1 MFTLTQIRS
10 WSPRELELKIFAL
23 DRDAGAFS
31 VPEVQA
37 IVKKLYGR
45 RNPDEKDQDYGTET
59 KS

>member
-10 WSPRELELKIFAL
+10 WTPRELERRIYAL

-37 IVKKLYGR
+37 IVKKIYHR
-45 RNPDEKDQDYGTET
+45 HPDEKDHDYGAST
-59 KS
+59 KK